1 MRLFIIGVLIIL
13 NMSSCNTNED
23 IFVNSASTTTSSKQG
38 APQGASQGGPK
49 WNIPKNEVFDGGPGK
64 DGIPALQDPER
75 VSVEA
80 GAYLL
85 DEELIL
91 GYFDGENAI
100 AYPLQILVWHEIVN
114 DELNNFPFAIT
125 YCPLTGTGIG
135 WERTINGNST
145 TFGVSGLIYN
155 NNLIPYDR
163 QTNSNWSQ
171 MRLDCVNGELIDTE
185 IETFQIVETRW
196 DNWKTMYPDTK
207 VLSLNTGH
215 NRSYGI
221 YPYGDYKTNAAN
233 LLFPLA
239 IDDKR
244 LHRKERVH
252 GIIVNGDAKVYR
264 FGSFAAQTSVIND
277 VIGGEDV
284 VVVGNLPRNFI
295 VSFYSMLE
303 DGTVLDLTS
312 VDENNIILEDGT
324 GNKYDIFGYA
334 VSGPLAGKR
343 LKRTEAF
350 LGYWFSWGVFYP
362 GAEIHEL

>member
-1 MRLFIIGVLIIL
+1 MRSLSGSLLAVLFLFSCSGNNSVEVEAKGPWLIP
-13 NMSSCNTNED
+13 
-23 IFVNSASTTTSSKQG
+23 VA
-38 APQGASQGGPK
+38 
-49 WNIPKNEVFDGGPGK
+49 EVFDGGPGR
-64 DGIPALQDPER
+64 DGIPALENPEKIPA
-75 VSVEA
+75 SEA
-80 GAYLL
+80 TYLP
-85 DEELIL
+85 DSELVL
-91 GYFDGENAI
+91 GYFDGINAV
-100 AYPLQILVWHEIVN
+100 AYPLLILDWHEIIN
-114 DELNNFPFAIT
+114 DNIGDFPLAIT

-135 WERTINGNST
+135 WDRTLNGKVT

-155 NNLIPYDR
+155 NNLIPFDR
-163 QTNSNWSQ
+163 ETASNWSQ
-171 MRLDCVNGELIDTE
+171 QRLDCVNGELINTE

-239 IDDKR
+239 IDDER

-252 GIIVNGDAKVYR
+252 GIIVNGDAKIYR
-264 FGSFAAQTSVIND
+264 FGSFSAQTSVIND
-277 VIGGEDV
+277 VISGEDV
-284 VVVGNLPRNFI
+284 VVAGNLPRNFI

-303 DGTVLDLTS
+303 DGTVLNLTP
-312 VDENNIILEDGT
+312 VDENNIILKDGI
-324 GNKYDIFGYA
+324 GNKYDIFGNA

-343 LKRTEAF
+343 LKRTESF

-362 GAEIHEL
+362 SAVIHEL